1 MQKRIS
7 KPIDR
12 NFLNINIESMHR
24 IILVLLVASAAIA
37 NAQSTHER
45 VIHNDPSKYR
55 MLSSVH
61 AGAGQMGF
69 TQLIGRDE
77 LTSNFLYLHSG
88 VINAKSGIGH
98 HFHHSIEEMY
108 VLLSG
113 EAQFTVNGRTSILKA
128 PVIVPCKLGDA
139 HAIYNHTNEP
149 LKWLNFAV
157 SRSKGQ
163 GDAFD
168 LGDSRVGAAL
178 DKIPVFVSSELKKEK
193 LLTEKHPYAGNGI
206 LYRRALNPEVFS
218 TPWNYVDHMIIPA
231 GKTTGSHALAGSEEV
246 YYVIKGSGNFIAG
259 GSTKPIIKDDSFYS
273 LFGESVE
280 LANTGT
286 EDLEV
291 LIIGIS
297 VSQNKFSSARP
308 AAMVLQMDFV
318 VPKENAEAFEN
329 MYHSIYVPAMKV
341 QKGYLGS
348 KLLRL
353 FPEDVAKG
361 IQAEATNFN
370 YSIQISFDTEENRR
384 KWVASDQHQIAWPA
398 ASKLAK
404 EYKWRGY
411 DVMGDDGK

>member
-1 MQKRIS
+1 MYRT
-7 KPIDR
+7 
-12 NFLNINIESMHR
+12 
-24 IILVLLVASAAIA
+24 ILMLLVAAVTAA
-37 NAQSTHER
+37 NAQSPRER
-45 VIHNDPSKYR
+45 VIHNDPAKYR

-77 LTSNFLYLHSG
+77 LNTNFLYLHAG
-88 VINAKSGIGH
+88 VINAKGGIGH

-113 EAQFTVNGRTSILKA
+113 EAQFTVNGRTSVLKA
-128 PVIVPCKLGDA
+128 PVIVPSKLGHA

-149 LKWLNFAV
+149 VKWLNFAV
-157 SRSKGQ
+157 SRTKAQ

-168 LGDSRVGAAL
+168 LADNRVGAAL
-178 DKIPVFVSSELKKEK
+178 DKVPVFVSSELKKEK
-193 LLTEKHPYAGNGI
+193 LLTEKHPYASNGV
-206 LYRRALNPEVFS
+206 LYRRALGPEIFS
-218 TPWNYVDHMIIPA
+218 TSWSYVDHMIIPG
-231 GKTTGSHALAGSEEV
+231 GKAIGARDLPGVEEV

-259 GSTKPIIKDDSFYS
+259 GSTRAVVKDDSFYS
-273 LFGESVE
+273 LLGETAE
-280 LANTGT
+280 LVNTGS
-286 EDLEV
+286 EDLEI

-297 VSQNKFSSARP
+297 VSAKKDANMAR
-308 AAMVLQMDFV
+308 AKAIVLQMDFV
-318 VPKENAEAFEN
+318 VSKENAEAFEN
-329 MYHSIYVPAMKV
+329 VYHSIYVPAMTV

-348 KLLRL
+348 KLLHL
-353 FPEDVAKG
+353 FPEDVART
-361 IQAEATNFN
+361 IQAEATTFN

-411 DVMGDDGK
+411 DVVGDDKQ